1 MNDDFFAELRH
12 DLYNPINQIIGFSEL
27 IEEDFVEDQTFSLED
42 LYKIRSAAQM
52 LGALV
57 KTRVKPSSQLSLSE
71 RPLPNKEI
79 GENPLPAKTFTDDL
93 SQSVTDIDDN
103 RFRKDIPMGKVLAV
117 DDDAFNLDILA
128 KFLNKQGHVVTTAE
142 DGIEALDVLS
152 KASFDLVLLDVMMP
166 NLNGFETLKRIKEQ
180 ENLLS
185 TPVIMISALDEL
197 SSVIKCI
204 EYGAE
209 DYLPKPYN
217 STLLRARVGACL
229 ERKAWVDKHLELIDK
244 LEVSQKNIDIEI
256 KNSETQIKL
265 LQEKYQGVADVNPL
279 VDAFARMNSSLVGQ
293 RRQIAE
299 TLQDVHIKINRT
311 KVSAQVKTIISNPQF
326 SSLNDRAKAMRARRK
341 RHEQQALGG
350 PSATMEDSL

>member
-1 MNDDFFAELRH
+1 MNDDYFAELRH

-52 LGALV
+52 LGSLV

-79 GENPLPAKTFTDDL
+79 GENPLPAKSFTDDL

-244 LEVSQKNIDIEI
+244 LEVSQKIIDIEI

-279 VDAFARMNSSLVGQ
+279 VDAFAQMNSSLVGQ

>member
-12 DLYNPINQIIGFSEL
+12 DLYNPLNQIIGFSEL
-27 IEEDFVEDQTFSLED
+27 IDEDFVEDQTFSLED

-52 LGALV
+52 LGYLV

-244 LEVSQKNIDIEI
+244 LEVSQKIIDIEI
-256 KNSETQIKL
+256 KNSETQIKH

-350 PSATMEDSL
+350 PYATMEDS

>member
-1 MNDDFFAELRH
+1 MNEDYFAELRH

-27 IEEDFVEDQTFSLED
+27 IEEDFADDQTFSLED
-42 LYKIRSAAQM
+42 LHKIRAAAQM
-52 LGALV
+52 LSSLV

-79 GENPLPAKTFTDDL
+79 GEQPLPAKTFTDDL
-93 SQSVTDIDDN
+93 PQSVTDIDVQ
-103 RFRKDIPMGKVLAV
+103 RFNKDIPMGKILAV

-128 KFLNKQGHVVTTAE
+128 KFLHKQGHVVTTAE
-142 DGIEALDVLS
+142 DGIEALDVLG
-152 KASFDLVLLDVMMP
+152 KTSFDLILLDVMMP
-166 NLNGFETLKRIKEQ
+166 NLDGFETLKRIKEQ
-180 ENLLS
+180 EEFLS

-197 SSVIKCI
+197 SSVIRCI
-204 EYGAE
+204 EFGAE

-244 LEVSQKNIDIEI
+244 LEVSQKVIDSEI
-256 KNSETQIKL
+256 KNSELQLDL
-265 LQEKYQGVADVNPL
+265 LKGKYQGVVDVQPL

-293 RRQIAE
+293 KRQIAE
-299 TLQDVHIKINRT
+299 TLQEVQIKISRT
-311 KVSAQVKTIISNPQF
+311 KVSAQVRTIISNPQF

-341 RHEQQALGG
+341 QHDQQALGG
-350 PSATMEDSL
+350 PSGTMEDS

>member
-1 MNDDFFAELRH
+1 MNEDYFAELRH

-27 IEEDFVEDQTFSLED
+27 IEEDFADDQTFSLED
-42 LYKIRSAAQM
+42 LHKIRSAAQM

-79 GENPLPAKTFTDDL
+79 GEKPLPAKTFTDDL
-93 SQSVTDIDDN
+93 SQSVNNIGDQH
-103 RFRKDIPMGKVLAV
+103 FHKDIPTGKVLAV

-128 KFLNKQGHVVTTAE
+128 KFLHKQGHVVTTAQ
-142 DGIEALDVLS
+142 DGLEALDVLS

-166 NLNGFETLKRIKEQ
+166 NLDGFETLKRIKEQ
-180 ENLLS
+180 EDMLS

-204 EYGAE
+204 ECGAE

-229 ERKAWVDKHLELIDK
+229 ERKAWVDRHLELIDK
-244 LEVSQKNIDIEI
+244 LEISQKIIDVEI
-256 KNSETQIKL
+256 KNSEVQLDL
-265 LQEKYQGVADVNPL
+265 LKDKYQGVVDVSPL
-279 VDAFARMNSSLVGQ
+279 VDAFSRMNASLVGQ
-293 RRQIAE
+293 KQQIAE
-299 TLQDVHIKINRT
+299 TLHDVQIKINRT
-311 KVSAQVKTIISNPQF
+311 KVSAQVRTIISNPQF
-326 SSLNDRAKAMRARRK
+326 SALNDRAKAMRARRK
-341 RHEQQALGG
+341 QHDQQALGA
-350 PSATMEDSL
+350 PSATMEDS

>member
-1 MNDDFFAELRH
+1 MNEDYFAELRH

-27 IEEDFVEDQTFSLED
+27 IEEDFADDQTFSLED
-42 LYKIRSAAQM
+42 LHKIRSAAQM

-79 GENPLPAKTFTDDL
+79 GEKPLPAKTFTDDL
-93 SQSVTDIDDN
+93 SQSVNNIGDQH
-103 RFRKDIPMGKVLAV
+103 FHKDIPTGKVLAV

-128 KFLNKQGHVVTTAE
+128 KFLHKQGHVVTTAQ
-142 DGIEALDVLS
+142 DGLEALDVLS

-166 NLNGFETLKRIKEQ
+166 NLDGFETLRRIKEQ
-180 ENLLS
+180 EDMLS

-204 EYGAE
+204 ECGAE

-229 ERKAWVDKHLELIDK
+229 ERKAWVDRHLELIDK
-244 LEVSQKNIDIEI
+244 LEISQKIIDVEI
-256 KNSETQIKL
+256 KNSEVQLDL
-265 LQEKYQGVADVNPL
+265 LKDKYQGVVDVNPL
-279 VDAFARMNSSLVGQ
+279 VDAFSRMNASLVGQ
-293 RRQIAE
+293 RQHIAE
-299 TLQDVHIKINRT
+299 TLHDVQIKINRT
-311 KVSAQVKTIISNPQF
+311 KVSAQVRTIISNPQF
-326 SSLNDRAKAMRARRK
+326 SALNDRAKAMRARRK
-341 RHEQQALGG
+341 QHDQQALGA
-350 PSATMEDSL
+350 PSATMEDS